1 MLPDRVTSKE
11 ILLIPLFFSHEE
23 TPNFLFL
30 WQMHHGEVS
39 YLFSHLFSHNRT
51 LLQCF
56 LISFKDK
63 FSLSHNQTIQ
73 FGVGRVTRQK
83 YFCVADLYFFF
94 LQSQYSPKVS
104 LDSIQRISWTEFIF
118 TKLKY
123 FLFFSS
129 PSLFYNS
136 ETSFPPRTHAVR
148 LSDMRAKLMKHQY
161 YQQ

>member
-1 MLPDRVTSKE
+1 
-11 ILLIPLFFSHEE
+11 
-23 TPNFLFL
+23 
-30 WQMHHGEVS
+30 MHHGEVS

-73 FGVGRVTRQK
+73 FGGGRVTRQK
-83 YFCVADLYFFF
+83 YFCVADLHFFFFF

-104 LDSIQRISWTEFIF
+104 LDSIQKISWTEFIF
-118 TKLKY
+118 MELKY
-123 FLFFSS
+123 FFLFFSS

-148 LSDMRAKLMKHQY
+148 LSHMIAKLMKHQY